1 MKEFQKLGLDND
13 ILDIVKKLDYKTPT
27 EIQEKAIPK
36 IIAKKDVIAQSATG
50 TGKTFAFLSGVLQIL
65 DKNKKANVIVLTP
78 TRELANQIYAEARTL
93 TKNKKVFSAVVF
105 GGMPIHKQIDDL
117 KRAGIVIGTPGRILD
132 HLNRKTLNLNDT
144 EIIILDE
151 ADRMCDMG
159 FYKDI
164 TEIIDSAKNRKQMLL
179 FSATI
184 TKDVNLIERKYMK
197 NPEVVKVQHLVDPT
211 KLLQEYYI
219 VKSSEKIS
227 LLLNLLKT
235 EKKKSI
241 VFCNTRDEVD
251 LIYNNLKKYN
261 LEVYKI
267 HGGLE
272 QNRRTNI
279 TKNYKQNKTAIL
291 ISTDVS
297 ARGIHIDDLEHIYN
311 FDLPKENNQYIH
323 RIGRTARAGKDGK
336 AISLLTVREEIE
348 FVGMAKSFG
357 FNLVAKKNPVFE
369 QIQIEHLEKKQRSN
383 RDGNQSSTRSNNRFS
398 NNRSEGNRSS
408 NTRSNSRFPRE
419 KQDKNR
425 SSNNRSFGKKKDVS
439 FVNFKDVSNLQRRPN
454 RFRKN

>member
-1 MKEFQKLGLDND
+1 MKEFQKLGLDSD
-13 ILDIVKKLDYKTPT
+13 IIDVVKKLDYKKPT
-27 EIQEKAIPK
+27 EIQEKTIPK
-36 IIAKKDVIAQSATG
+36 IIARKDIIAQSATG

-65 DKNKKANVIVLTP
+65 DKNKKANVIILTP

-93 TKNKKVFSAVVF
+93 TKNKKIFSTVVF
-105 GGMPIHKQIDDL
+105 GGMPINKQIEDL
-117 KRAGIVIGTPGRILD
+117 KKAVIVIGTPGRILD
-132 HLNRKTLNLNDT
+132 HLNRKTLNLNNTD
-144 EIIILDE
+144 IVILDE

-159 FYKDI
+159 FYQDI
-164 TEIIDSAKNRKQMLL
+164 TKIIDSAKNRKQMLL

-184 TKDVNLIERKYMK
+184 TKDVNQIERKYMK
-197 NPEVVKVQHLVDPT
+197 NPEIVKVQHFVDPT
-211 KLLQEYYI
+211 KLLQEYYVI
-219 VKSSEKIS
+219 KPSEKIS
-227 LLLNLLKT
+227 LLLYLLKT

-251 LIYNNLKKYN
+251 LIYNNLKKQN

-291 ISTDVS
+291 VSTDVS
-297 ARGIHIDDLEHIYN
+297 ARGIHIEDLEHIYN

-323 RIGRTARAGKDGK
+323 RIGRTARAGKNGK
-336 AISLLTVREEIE
+336 AISLLSVREEIE

-357 FNLVAKKNPVFE
+357 FKLKAQKTPEFE
-369 QIQIEHLEKKQRSN
+369 HIFIEQLEKKQRT
-383 RDGNQSSTRSNNRFS
+383 NQSHNSFSNQKTNNRRSNN
-398 NNRSEGNRSS
+398 
-408 NTRSNSRFPRE
+408 
-419 KQDKNR
+419 K
-425 SSNNRSFGKKKDVS
+425 SFGNKKNVS

>member
-1 MKEFQKLGLDND
+1 MKEFQKLGLDSD
-13 ILDIVKKLDYKTPT
+13 IIDIVKKLDYKKPT

-36 IIAKKDVIAQSATG
+36 IIAKKDIIAQSATG

-93 TKNKKVFSAVVF
+93 TKNKKVFSTVVF
-105 GGMPIHKQIDDL
+105 GGMPINKQIDEL
-117 KRAGIVIGTPGRILD
+117 KRAVIVIGTPGRVLD
-132 HLNRKTLNLNDT
+132 HLNRKTLNLNNTD
-144 EIIILDE
+144 IVILDE

-184 TKDVNLIERKYMK
+184 TKDVNQIERKYMK
-197 NPEVVKVQHLVDPT
+197 KPEIIKVQHLVDPT

-219 VKSSEKIS
+219 IKPSEKIS
-227 LLLNLLKT
+227 LLLHLLKT

-251 LIYNNLKKYN
+251 LIYNNLKKHN

-279 TKNYKQNKTAIL
+279 TKNYKENKTAIL

-297 ARGIHIDDLEHIYN
+297 ARGIHIEDLEHIYN

-336 AISLLTVREEIE
+336 AISLLSVREEIE

-357 FNLVAKKNPVFE
+357 FKLKAQKTPDFE
-369 QIQIEHLEKKQRSN
+369 RIQIEHLEKKQRTNQQSN
-383 RDGNQSSTRSNNRFS
+383 RRSNSSFSNKTNNRRSNN
-398 NNRSEGNRSS
+398 
-408 NTRSNSRFPRE
+408 
-419 KQDKNR
+419 K
-425 SSNNRSFGKKKDVS
+425 SFGNKKNVNFVS
-439 FVNFKDVSNLQRRPN
+439 FKDVSNLQRRPN

>member
-1 MKEFQKLGLDND
+1 MKEFQKLGLDSD
-13 ILDIVKKLDYKTPT
+13 IIDIVKKLDYKKPT

-93 TKNKKVFSAVVF
+93 TKNKKVFSTVVF
-105 GGMPIHKQIDDL
+105 GGMPINKQIDEL
-117 KRAGIVIGTPGRILD
+117 KRAVIVIGTPGRVLD
-132 HLNRKTLNLNDT
+132 HLNRKTLNLNNTD
-144 EIIILDE
+144 IVILDE

-184 TKDVNLIERKYMK
+184 TKDVNQIERKYMK
-197 NPEVVKVQHLVDPT
+197 KPEIIKVQHLVDPT

-219 VKSSEKIS
+219 IKSSEKIS
-227 LLLNLLKT
+227 LLLHLLKT

-251 LIYNNLKKYN
+251 LIYNNLKKHN

-279 TKNYKQNKTAIL
+279 TKNYKENKTAIL

-297 ARGIHIDDLEHIYN
+297 ARGIHIEDLEHIYN

-336 AISLLTVREEIE
+336 AISLLSVREEIE

-357 FNLVAKKNPVFE
+357 FKLKAIKTPGFE
-369 QIQIEHLEKKQRSN
+369 RIQIEHLEKKQRTNKQSN
-383 RDGNQSSTRSNNRFS
+383 R
-398 NNRSEGNRSS
+398 
-408 NTRSNSRFPRE
+408 RSNSSFSN
-419 KQDKNR
+419 KTNNR
-425 SSNNRSFGKKKDVS
+425 KSNNKSFGNKKNVNFVS
-439 FVNFKDVSNLQRRPN
+439 FKDVSNLQRRPN